1 MADGSFQ
8 KAIKNGAF
16 VVTAEC
22 APPRGSDAAR
32 LKSCPTALDG
42 AVHAIYAPE
51 SEDGPRLS
59 SLAACS
65 HLASAGA
72 EPIMALL
79 TRDMNRIALQA
90 SILGAVSMGI
100 TSFLCTTGRH
110 QALTSSNSARGVFD
124 VDPVQLVRIA
134 DSLRKSGEL
143 ADGTKIDAPVELT
156 LGVDTNPFSDPVELQ
171 VMTLEKAVRAGADFV
186 MTQPVFNL
194 DRFNVWMSHI
204 RERGLDK
211 KVCVI
216 ASVMPLKSAQE
227 ATQLAEK
234 FTHLDIRDEDV
245 ARLDTAQ
252 DQCAAGVHLASETI
266 AYLRKVDGVRGVH
279 LMTGE
284 DPSLANVILN
294 AVKNLGPSGEIL
306 RAAQN
311 DEDSAGQ

>member
-1 MADGSFQ
+1 M
-8 KAIKNGAF
+8 
-16 VVTAEC
+16 
-22 APPRGSDAAR
+22 PPRGTDLAG
-32 LKSCPTALDG
+32 LKSCPAALDG
-42 AVHAIYAPE
+42 AVHAIYVPE

-59 SLAACS
+59 SLAACG
-65 HLASAGA
+65 HLMAAGA

-90 SILGAVSMGI
+90 SILGAVSVGVRSI
-100 TSFLCTTGRH
+100 LCTTGRH
-110 QALTSSNSARGVFD
+110 QTLTTSGSARGVFD

-134 DSLRKSGEL
+134 DTLRKSGEL
-143 ADGTKIDAPVELT
+143 ADGTKIDAPVELV

-171 VMTLEKAVRAGADFV
+171 VATLEKAVNAGADFV

-194 DRFNVWMSHI
+194 DRFNVWMSHL

-211 KVCVI
+211 RVCVI
-216 ASVMPLKSAQE
+216 ASVMPLASAQE
-227 ATQLAEK
+227 AIHLAET
-234 FTHLDIRDEDV
+234 FTRFDIRDEDV

-252 DQCAAGVHLASETI
+252 DQRAAGIHLASETI

-284 DPSLANVILN
+284 QPSVANVILN

-306 RAAQN
+306 RTAQN
-311 DEDSAGQ
+311 DKDSTGLSRS